1 MCDLTDYYSDGDVK
15 WANLVNSMA
24 SFNGIT
30 ETVLASMN
38 LNTNYSEVLVNIV
51 SNVGMNSS
59 QNNDS
64 DLMLQG
70 ALEGINS
77 NTTEEN
83 KKDWNLQKTS
93 FLLSQIK
100 IILSGKLEIL

>member
-38 LNTNYSEVLVNIV
+38 LNTDYSEVLVNIV
-51 SNVGMNSS
+51 SNVEFRAPNLREICRHMRANT
-59 QNNDS
+59 NDH
-64 DLMLQG
+64 
-70 ALEGINS
+70 AKIS
-77 NTTEEN
+77 NPKYDQDGRLTGFQIEIV
-83 KKDWNLQKTS
+83 KK
-93 FLLSQIK
+93 
-100 IILSGKLEIL
+100 